1 MASPAPYQ
9 ALVARMNRVMDEIEA
24 LERSAGKP

>member
-9 ALVARMNRVMDEIEA
+9 AIIQTFRETLDACEKLM
-24 LERSAGKP
+24 G

>member
-9 ALVARMNRVMDEIEA
+9 ALIKRMNHLMDEIDA
-24 LERSAGKP
+24 LEAQK